1 MTEYTLRK
9 ATSHDFDLSFEIRKN
24 ALGEYVSQTW
34 GWDEDWQLKYHRQD
48 FNTDILQIIEVNSKP
63 AGSLEVYTENNHI
76 VVSGL
81 YIIDKYQNLQIGSR
95 IRSSIIKDASLIPAN
110 VKLQVL
116 KVNHKAKAFYERIG
130 FKVYNETEQHFQMIY
145 YFSDK

>member
-1 MTEYTLRK
+1 MVNYSLRN
-9 ATSHDFDLSFEIRKN
+9 ADENDFMLSFEIRKN

-48 FNTDILQIIEVNSKP
+48 FNVDILKIIEVNGKP
-63 AGSLEVYTENNHI
+63 AGSLEVYPENDHI

-81 YIIDKYQNLQIGSR
+81 YIIDTYQNLQIGSR
-95 IRSSIIKDASLIPAN
+95 IMSSIIKDASSIPAN

-116 KVNHKAKAFYERIG
+116 KVDYKAKAFYERLG
-130 FKVYNETEQHFQMIY
+130 FTVLNETEQHFQMIY
-145 YFSDK
+145 KFSDI